1 MYGSDITMSSATPS
15 AAALRTAAPK
25 QKKTRRR
32 NRLDDEPRY
41 YANTM
46 GEGSGVAK
54 VQSRFARKINDW
66 GRRRR
71 KAMKARRAQGNMN
84 VIVATQQPLHNN
96 KVSVIARCS
105 DLERQVWRHP
115 QYARNFCDTNCR
127 RYGQRHWRD
136 IFSCVNGFKRLNMD
150 I

>member
-15 AAALRTAAPK
+15 AAALQTPAPK

-46 GEGSGVAK
+46 GGGSGVAK

-84 VIVATQQPLHNN
+84 MRRDAAAA
-96 KVSVIARCS
+96 AR
-105 DLERQVWRHP
+105 
-115 QYARNFCDTNCR
+115 
-127 RYGQRHWRD
+127 
-136 IFSCVNGFKRLNMD
+136 
-150 I
+150 